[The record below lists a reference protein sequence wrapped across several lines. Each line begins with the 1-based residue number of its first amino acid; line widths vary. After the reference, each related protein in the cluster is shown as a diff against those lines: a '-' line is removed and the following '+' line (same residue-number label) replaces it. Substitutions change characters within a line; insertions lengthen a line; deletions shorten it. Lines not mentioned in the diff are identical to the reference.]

1 MEIRKHKY
9 DFNFRKYWFNDSKL
23 LTYFA
28 NANSLII
35 ELAEELFTNVIKTT
49 RNKIKDDILRYELDI
64 LLAQESWHKYNHA
77 AFNSHIKKT
86 YFLDDAVKDL
96 RTSLLKYSTKIKK
109 QENRVLIC
117 SSFERI
123 AGRTSTYITCKLLN
137 NSDKVVKDFWEWHR
151 LEENEH
157 KSTVVNF
164 NKYFNKSTLK
174 AVVYDFYFLIWYFK
188 YLLKLAYVQFK
199 QDTKNAAY

>member
-1 MEIRKHKY
+1 MEVRTVKFE
-9 DFNFRKYWFNDSKL
+9 FNFKKIWFNNNRI
-23 LTYFA
+23 LTYLA

-49 RNKIKDDILRYELDI
+49 RNKVKDEKLRQELDI

-86 YFLDDAVKDL
+86 YSLDAAIIDL
-96 RTSLLKYSTKIKK
+96 RKSLLKYSTKIKK

-123 AGRTSTYITCKLLN
+123 AGRTSTYIICKLLN
-137 NSDKVVKDFWEWHR
+137 NSDKTVKDFWEWHK

-164 NKYFNKSTLK
+164 NKYFNKSILK
-174 AVVYDFYFLIWYFK
+174 AVVYDFYFLVWYLK
-188 YLLKLAYVQFK
+188 YLLKLVCVQLK
-199 QDTKNAAY
+199 QDIKNATF